1 LVLAPS
7 SLILTNYFSP
17 LNEALG
23 IQGGKIHTA
32 NNKYLLIAAICCVAA
47 AIAHLGC
54 IVFGGDW
61 YRFFGA
67 GEQMVRMAEQG
78 LWYPTIVTP
87 VIVVVLLVWALYGLS
102 GAGIIKRLPLTKLAL
117 ILIASIFLLR
127 GVSFVGLMPMFPE
140 NSLTFW
146 LISSGI
152 CLFIGGL
159 FTVGSWQQWAV
170 LGYRDA

>member
-1 LVLAPS
+1 MHSA
-7 SLILTNYFSP
+7 INKP
-17 LNEALG
+17 LLGAAL
-23 IQGGKIHTA
+23 
-32 NNKYLLIAAICCVAA
+32 CCFAA
-47 AIAHLGC
+47 ALAHFGC

-67 GEQMVRMAEQG
+67 GEQMAQMAEQG
-78 LWYPTIVTP
+78 LWYPTIVTA
-87 VIVVVLLVWALYGLS
+87 VLVVLLLVWALFGLS
-102 GAGIIKRLPLTKLAL
+102 GAGVIKRLPLTKLAL
-117 ILIASIFLLR
+117 ILIASIFLIR

-159 FTVGSWQQWAV
+159 FAAGTWQQWPKLSDKNA
-170 LGYRDA
+170 